1 MRRRQIAAL
10 SAAVLLTP
18 VLAGCG
24 ASKGSDTACSDFRNM
39 SLGDQKTVVS
49 NALKDHN
56 QSTSPLEIDAGVL
69 SAKGYCF
76 VHSGSDKV
84 GGIFGGS

>member
-1 MRRRQIAAL
+1 MAAACG
-10 SAAVLLTP
+10 AAILALL
-18 VLAGCG
+18 VVGCG
-24 ASKGSDTACSDFRNM
+24 ASKGSATACSDFRNM
-39 SLGDQKTVVS
+39 SFGDQQTVVS

-56 QSTSPLEIDAGVL
+56 QNASPLTVDAGVL

-76 VHSGSDKV
+76 VHSGSAKV